1 MVDTF
6 PILKHIP
13 AWFPGAGFKKVAAEW
28 RKKVMRNVNMP
39 FERVKANMVA
49 GTQKPCLVS
58 EALENPI
65 SGSTDD
71 TVKWMSASLYG
82 GSADTT
88 TGTMAGFAL
97 NMILRPDIQEKA
109 QAEIDRVVG
118 SERLPTFAD
127 REDLPYVDAILKET
141 LRIHPILPMS
151 LPYKALE
158 EYSYRGW
165 IIPKDAII
173 MANVWAITQDPER
186 YPSPKEFIPER
197 YIEQPRALDPTPLAF
212 GFGRRVCPGQHIA
225 DAMLWITMATVLA
238 TSTISKARDENGAE
252 ITPVLEYT
260 GGTLCE
266 PVRFP
271 YKIQPR
277 SAMAASL
284 IRAADVS

>member
-1 MVDTF
+1 
-6 PILKHIP
+6 
-13 AWFPGAGFKKVAAEW
+13 
-28 RKKVMRNVNMP
+28 MRNVNMP

-88 TGTMAGFAL
+88 TATMAGFVL
-97 NMILRPDIQEKA
+97 NMILHPNIQEKA

-127 REDLPYVDAILKET
+127 RKDLPYIDAILKET

-173 MANVWAITQDPER
+173 MANIWAITQDPAR
-186 YPSPKEFIPER
+186 YPSPQEFIPER
-197 YIEQPRALDPTPLAF
+197 YIDQPGTLDPANLTF
-212 GFGRRVCPGQHIA
+212 GLGRRVCPGQYIA
-225 DAMLWITMATVLA
+225 DAMLWMTMATVLA
-238 TSTISKARDENGAE
+238 TSTMSKARDENGVE
-252 ITPVLEYT
+252 ITPALEYT
-260 GGTLCE
+260 GGTLSE
-266 PVRFP
+266 PVHFP
-271 YKIQPR
+271 YKIKPR

-284 IRAADVS
+284 IRAASANAS